1 MPHHKPLGGL
11 APVKGIMVD
20 VRPLKK
26 KWRELAES
34 KARVKG
40 LRSILKEGIGVG
52 MVESFVK
59 NLEEQTRV
67 GRGQSKEDKEIVK
80 WSMTKIV
87 KDSKVKLSIDLR
99 EQERLRQSLK
109 ETVGPKSAKFK
120 RMISTLNKEAQE
132 ASSVEA
138 EKYKVKSPT
147 WYKTMPLPETRGT

>member
-1 MPHHKPLGGL
+1 MDKGL
-11 APVKGIMVD
+11 
-20 VRPLKK
+20 LKK
-26 KWRELAES
+26 KWREVAES

-109 ETVGPKSAKFK
+109 ETMGQ
-120 RMISTLNKEAQE
+120 R
-132 ASSVEA
+132 
-138 EKYKVKSPT
+138 
-147 WYKTMPLPETRGT
+147 LPN